1 MAAIDHGGFAKILK
15 YLPRHRTVKYRNNK
29 EQYHI
34 STTYFELENERMA
47 RQWDEQER
55 WNVQEALKAVITPV
69 EDSFD
74 AYEEETKSEAAPKK
88 ASKAARANSAKH
100 WYIWKKR

>member
-15 YLPRHRTVKYRNNK
+15 HLPRHRVVKGKSNK
-29 EQYHI
+29 QGLHMT
-34 STTYFELENERMA
+34 TTYFELENERMA

-55 WNVQEALKAVITPV
+55 WNVQEALNAVVTPK

-74 AYEEETKSEAAPKK
+74 AYEEETKSDSTPHKK
-88 ASKAARANSAKH
+88 SKAARANSAKH